1 MKVTNIGN
9 LQTSTRIKLVNKI
22 LNYTTHLRFTNDATV
37 SKTDIKETK
46 HFLKE
51 NQNLLL
57 LKSDKGNTTVLVDR
71 DMYNNEVINML
82 NDNNTYKV
90 SKFQYTST
98 FEKEANSIVNNLVKK
113 KQIDERLGKRL
124 KTYNAIVPRAYAL
137 PKTHK
142 SVLSWRI
149 IVSSIGGPTYK
160 LSKFLAGILSK
171 IIGKSPFHTVDSW
184 QFVKEIRTIVIPE
197 DSMQLVSLDVTALFT
212 NVPIGL
218 ALEVLDSR
226 WDELK
231 EHTTIKREEFI
242 QAVKFVLEANVFMF
256 NGTYYKQV
264 FGTAMGSP
272 ISPVIAN
279 LVMEKLEQAS
289 ISKLPFEL
297 VFYKRYVDDVITC
310 LKPQQL
316 QTVLDTFNSFHDR
329 IQFTH
334 EIENDSCLSFL
345 DVSVLRDGNKLRTNW
360 FHKTSWSGR
369 YVNFHSHHPLQHK
382 IGLVKGLID
391 RAILLANPE
400 FRSDNLKIIKDV
412 LRRNGYPV
420 ELTSRII
427 KKRIVDIYHPLLVD
441 KRKEEKFKNAGPKNW
456 KNTVVVPY
464 VENIS
469 EDIRRIFRKIGMHTI
484 YKIPQ
489 YIKTFFPPIKDK
501 LPLCKN
507 CNVVYLIP
515 CKGCSQVYI
524 GQTSRLLETRIKE
537 HKRNIF

>member
-1 MKVTNIGN
+1 
-9 LQTSTRIKLVNKI
+9 
-22 LNYTTHLRFTNDATV
+22 
-37 SKTDIKETK
+37 
-46 HFLKE
+46 
-51 NQNLLL
+51 
-57 LKSDKGNTTVLVDR
+57 
-71 DMYNNEVINML
+71 
-82 NDNNTYKV
+82 
-90 SKFQYTST
+90 
-98 FEKEANSIVNNLVKK
+98 
-113 KQIDERLGKRL
+113 
-124 KTYNAIVPRAYAL
+124 
-137 PKTHK
+137 
-142 SVLSWRI
+142 
-149 IVSSIGGPTYK
+149 
-160 LSKFLAGILSK
+160 
-171 IIGKSPFHTVDSW
+171 
-184 QFVKEIRTIVIPE
+184 
-197 DSMQLVSLDVTALFT
+197 MQLVSLDVTALFT

-256 NGTYYKQV
+256 NGIYYKQV

-272 ISPVIAN
+272 ISPLIAN
-279 LVMEKLEQAS
+279 LVMEKLEQDS

-345 DVSVLRDGNKLRTNW
+345 GVSVLRDGNKLKTNW

-456 KNTVVVPY
+456 KNTVVVPC

-537 HKRNIF
+537 HKRNIFLNPTQHTALTKHSMEYDHAFDFENVKAIEKESNLNNRILLETIHMIKHHSVNLRHETPTIQEYYATLLNQ